1 MQIFGQTNFD
11 FLGKKTPF
19 FILSAVLTLIGVG
32 SLVMKGGPQ
41 YGIDFKGGNLLFVK
55 FAEKPSEEAIR
66 TALTRKIGGEVSVV
80 AVQGTNEL
88 QIQTEIKAEREL
100 QTTRQQIEATLNEMF
115 SAQPGKLDFNSAGS
129 EALFERLNLPLQRG
143 GVFISD
149 EDLRKLITEILKVRD
164 TEKGGILTNFAD
176 LSKVAGMKPEILK
189 VIEQETF
196 NGKYSIRSA
205 DVVGP
210 KVGNELRTQA
220 LLATL
225 YALGGML
232 IYIGLRFEFAYG
244 FAAVLAVVH
253 DTVITIGLFSVFDK
267 EISLTVVAALLTL
280 VGYSMNDTIV
290 VFDRIRE
297 NLQRGRKGDMKDI
310 VNRSINETLSRT
322 VMTSGLTLLTAMA
335 LLLFGGQILNGFA
348 FALVVGIIV
357 GTYSS
362 IFIASPILV
371 WWQDRSKQK
380 GSAAGRTPG
389 SSTPA
394 PTPNKVAAK

>member
-19 FILSAVLTLIGVG
+19 IILSAVLTLIGVG
-32 SLVMKGGPQ
+32 SLVVKGGPQ

-55 FAEKPSEEAIR
+55 FAEKPNEEAIR

-100 QTTRQQIEATLNEMF
+100 QNTRQQIEETLNEMF
-115 SAQPGKLDFNSAGS
+115 SAQAGKLDISAAGA
-129 EALFERLNLPLQRG
+129 EALYERLNLPLQRG

-149 EDLRKLITEILKVRD
+149 EDLRKLASEVLKVRD
-164 TEKGGILTNFAD
+164 TERGGILASFAD
-176 LSKVAGMKPEILK
+176 LNKVAGMKPEILK
-189 VIEQETF
+189 VIEAETF
-196 NGKYSIRSA
+196 IGKYSIRSA